1 MEAVLILSELG
12 TEHAHDSLSAIA
24 GNDSLDEEVRA
35 AGVWGL
41 GCCGADR
48 PDFVIPFICDASEI
62 VALHAMAALESLPQE
77 LLPALQAMLAG
88 ADREAAAGAEVLVRF
103 QAVDALVE
111 SARFED
117 QGRLWALHGLGQL
130 PPELVLPALGDDR
143 DGLATVLAPMWTGNH
158 KSWLQGSQK
167 RQLDLLA
174 RQRVRRMGIRN
185 PGSSTASSTSG

>member
-1 MEAVLILSELG
+1 MEAALILSELG
-12 TEHAHDSLSAIA
+12 TEHAHDSLAAIA

-48 PDFVIPFICDASEI
+48 PDLVIPFMSDASDL
-62 VALHAMAALESLPQE
+62 VALHSMAALESLPRK
-77 LLPALQAMLAG
+77 LVPALQAMLAG
-88 ADREAAAGAEVLVRF
+88 DDRTAAAGAEVLARLA
-103 QAVDALVE
+103 AVDALVE

-143 DGLATVLAPMWTGNH
+143 DGLANVLAPMWTGNFR
-158 KSWLQGSQK
+158 SWLRGSQK

-174 RQRVRRMGIRN
+174 GQRVCGMGTPR
-185 PGSSTASSTSG
+185 PGSPTTSSTEG